1 MYDPTGVGRELRSR
15 VAAVRGLWH
24 PVKQVMLLTWRR
36 FAHSFFA
43 PLLHTLVPGSRY
55 HEKPQ
60 LIKLHSI
67 FTYLRLAYPSVRS
80 RLQGMQNDLS
90 ITLTGRSFVR
100 NLVDLFEFYIVVVR
114 SLLVHCSIAKF
125 LIKKNV

>member
-15 VAAVRGLWH
+15 VASLASREASDVAYMETVCTQFLCTTTSH
-24 PVKQVMLLTWRR
+24 PCTWIMIPR
-36 FAHSFFA
+36 
-43 PLLHTLVPGSRY
+43 
-55 HEKPQ
+55 KPS
-60 LIKLHSI
+60 LHSI

-100 NLVDLFEFYIVVVR
+100 NLVIYLSFTLSWSVACLSIV
-114 SLLVHCSIAKF
+114 A
-125 LIKKNV
+125 